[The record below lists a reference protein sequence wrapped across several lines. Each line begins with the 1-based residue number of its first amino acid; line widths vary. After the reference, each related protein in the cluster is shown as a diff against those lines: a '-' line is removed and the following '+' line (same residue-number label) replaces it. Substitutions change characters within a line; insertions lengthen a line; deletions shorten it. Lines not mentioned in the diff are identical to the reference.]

1 MSIKLLTHHVLIKLD
16 DPEVKTESGI
26 ILAVDEKRERKAVE
40 YGTVLQIGPTAFQEL
55 GLSLCP
61 LSIGDHVCI
70 LRYSGKSVKDGE
82 DEFLIVNDEDILCIV
97 D

>member
-16 DPEVKTESGI
+16 ELEVKTESGI
-26 ILAVDEKRERKAVE
+26 ILAIDEKRERKAVE
-40 YGTVLQIGPTAFQEL
+40 YGIVLQIGPTAYKDI
-55 GLSLCP
+55 GLDSCP

>member
-40 YGTVLQIGPTAFQEL
+40 YGIVLQIGPTAYKDL
-55 GLSLCP
+55 GLDSCP
-61 LSIGDHVCI
+61 LNKGDHVCI

-82 DEFLIVNDEDILCIV
+82 EEYLIVNDEDILCIV